1 MMKAICLIAV
11 VIGNCSCED
20 FLTRDH
26 PTEVS
31 DDKFWETMNECEN
44 ALGQCKLWI
53 KGGQSSTEI
62 GMIFLE
68 GATDNMYFFS
78 NFDQRIVQLGNGSL
92 VPPTNNNN
100 PTGWEGLMD
109 QWSNAYIYIRRCCRF
124 LEHVDNAYFADESE
138 RARMKAEARVWRAWY
153 HIRLLNYYG
162 RHDGIPI
169 VDHALNPS
177 DIYLARNTVQECL
190 DFINRE
196 LDMVINSEDLPFVW
210 DEGRRSRMSRSIALA
225 LKMDVNLQFKQI

>member
-62 GMIFLE
+62 GMIFL
-68 GATDNMYFFS
+68 
-78 NFDQRIVQLGNGSL
+78 
-92 VPPTNNNN
+92 
-100 PTGWEGLMD
+100 
-109 QWSNAYIYIRRCCRF
+109 
-124 LEHVDNAYFADESE
+124 
-138 RARMKAEARVWRAWY
+138 
-153 HIRLLNYYG
+153 
-162 RHDGIPI
+162 
-169 VDHALNPS
+169 
-177 DIYLARNTVQECL
+177 
-190 DFINRE
+190 
-196 LDMVINSEDLPFVW
+196 
-210 DEGRRSRMSRSIALA
+210 
-225 LKMDVNLQFKQI
+225 